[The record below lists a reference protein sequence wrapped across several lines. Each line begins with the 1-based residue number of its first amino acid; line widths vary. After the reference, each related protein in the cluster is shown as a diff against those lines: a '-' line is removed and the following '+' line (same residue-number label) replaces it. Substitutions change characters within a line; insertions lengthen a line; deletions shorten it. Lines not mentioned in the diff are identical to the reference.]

1 MVRAVVAFA
10 HNHMKVSLAG
20 ALCVANPLLENFFCL
35 FDELPVQ
42 INGVACDF
50 SYGIVLAE
58 DVLRGLFVVL
68 VGLCSMFL
76 ALFA

>member
-1 MVRAVVAFA
+1 MIRAVIAFA
-10 HNHMKVSLAG
+10 YNDVEVGLAG
-20 ALCVANPLLENFFCL
+20 ALCVANSLLQNLFCL
-35 FDELPVQ
+35 FDELPMQV
-42 INGVACDF
+42 NGIACDF
-50 SYGIVLAE
+50 SDGIVLAE